1 MSTVVPINQQEI
13 IGFLFEN
20 AEKIPNNIYIN
31 FMDLIKKYY
40 ENGLNLN
47 EMQTYLDQNKQ
58 NMETFIF
65 DKIHTFLKNEK
76 KVKPNF
82 NFNFNFS
89 LPYIMFYAVLLIGVS
104 SIFGLIVLA
113 IISKNAKNAS
123 AYNTNNSTNNFTT
136 KV

>member
-1 MSTVVPINQQEI
+1 MNNIVVPLNQQEI
-13 IGFLFEN
+13 VGFLFEN

-65 DKIHTFLKNEK
+65 DKIHTFLKNETK
-76 KVKPNF
+76 ITKTTTNNCF
-82 NFNFNFS
+82 CS
-89 LPYIMFYAVLLIGVS
+89 LPYIMLYAVLLIGFS
-104 SIFGLIVLA
+104 SIFGLIALA
-113 IISKNAKNAS
+113 IITKNAS
-123 AYNTNNSTNNFTT
+123 ACLQNTTSNFTT

>member
-1 MSTVVPINQQEI
+1 MSTVIPINQQEI

-65 DKIHTFLKNEK
+65 DKIHIFLKNEK

-89 LPYIMFYAVLLIGVS
+89 LPYIMFYAVFLIGVS
-104 SIFGLIVLA
+104 SIFGLITLS

-123 AYNTNNSTNNFTT
+123 AYNTTNTT